1 MKKVVGLFCLS
12 MLVLVGCKNSNKNK
26 SSDLVYEEENYEF
39 FGDNITLD
47 KVVSKEEAWSHYKD
61 LKVGDTIVIKFVS
74 NIDKVCQKKGCWVTL
89 ELDDSQKSFVKFKD
103 YAFFAPM
110 NASGHEAIVN
120 GKAFVSEIS
129 VDELKH
135 YAKDAGKTEEEIAL
149 ITESKKTYGF
159 MADGIA
165 IKKDATHEG

>member
-1 MKKVVGLFCLS
+1 MKKVVGLLCLS
-12 MLVLVGCKNSNKNK
+12 LLVLAGCKNSDK
-26 SSDLVYEEENYEF
+26 SASSEVVYEEGNYEF

-47 KVVSKEEAWSHYKD
+47 KVVSKEDAWSQYKD

-89 ELDDSQKSFVKFKD
+89 DLDDSQKSFVKFKD

-149 ITESKKTYGF
+149 IIEPKKTYGF

-165 IKKDATHEG
+165 IKKDIAHEG